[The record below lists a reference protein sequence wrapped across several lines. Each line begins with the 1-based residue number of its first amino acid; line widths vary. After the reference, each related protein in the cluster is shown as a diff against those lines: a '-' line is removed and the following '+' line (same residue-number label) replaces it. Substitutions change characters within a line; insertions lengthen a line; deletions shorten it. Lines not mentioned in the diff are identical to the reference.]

1 MLGKVVLDPDI
12 FYALKLRFKPITR
25 TFGIFKDIVKHF
37 FSAKI
42 IKADTKSNM
51 FLQTFDAPGFDS
63 VLVL

>member
-12 FYALKLRFKPITR
+12 FYALRLRCKPITR

-42 IKADTKSNM
+42 ISAEAPSPRGCM
-51 FLQTFDAPGFDS
+51 QGVAQTRTF
-63 VLVL
+63 